1 MPTLSDYYNDLQVW
15 ENVGRKS
22 LIAEWPEALAAFV
35 ESEIHDAIGAAGVL
49 GIRCPIRKGST
60 NQSIGNQ
67 VEDFVIPLLAAK
79 LSGFTLGKCAGAG
92 YPDRELIQAGSGLKI
107 PLEVKATADWNP
119 NDSSR
124 RVLTSSSDK
133 LRTQFSEPIHHL
145 LFSILY
151 EIASPMSARI
161 GSIRLDFLEPA
172 TLVGVR
178 LEASVSHKILCSGS
192 HRSIVF

>member
-15 ENVGRKS
+15 ENVERKT
-22 LIAEWPEALAAFV
+22 LIAEWPETLAVSV
-35 ESEIHDAIGAAGVL
+35 ETEIHDAIAAAGVL

-79 LSGFTLGKCAGAG
+79 LSGFTLRKCAGAG
-92 YPDRELIQAGSGLKI
+92 YPDRELIQADSGLKI

-133 LRTQFSEPIHHL
+133 LRTQFSDPIHHL

-151 EIASPMSARI
+151 EISSPMSAKI
-161 GSIRLDFLEPA
+161 GRIRLDFLEPT

-192 HRSIVF
+192 HRSIVY

>member
-15 ENVGRKS
+15 ENVERKT
-22 LIAEWPEALAAFV
+22 LIAEWPETLAVSV
-35 ESEIHDAIGAAGVL
+35 ETEIHDAIAAAGVL

-79 LSGFTLGKCAGAG
+79 LSGFTLRKCAGAG
-92 YPDRELIQAGSGLKI
+92 YPDRELIQADSGLKI

-133 LRTQFSEPIHHL
+133 LRTQFTDPIHHL

-151 EIASPMSARI
+151 EISSPMSAKI
-161 GSIRLDFLEPA
+161 GRIRLDFLEPT

-192 HRSIVF
+192 HRSIVY

>member
-15 ENVGRKS
+15 ENVDRRT
-22 LIAEWPEALAAFV
+22 LVAEWPEPLAASV
-35 ESEIHDAIGAAGVL
+35 EAKIHDAIAAAGVL

-79 LSGFTLGKCAGAG
+79 LSGFTLRKCAGAG
-92 YPDRELIQAGSGLKI
+92 YPDRELIQADSGLKI

-133 LRTQFSEPIHHL
+133 LRTQFSDPIHHL

-151 EIASPMSARI
+151 EISSPMSARI
-161 GSIRLDFLEPA
+161 GSIRLDFLEPT

-192 HRSIVF
+192 HRSIVY